1 MMRMDST
8 GKPTQVS
15 FLEMASWIFGQEK
28 AAVLSQARETPG
40 KRGGAAPNGRET
52 ARAAGRTGPGTVR
65 HGTTS

>member
-28 AAVLSQARETPG
+28 AAVLRQARETPG

-65 HGTTS
+65 HGTIS